1 MAAITLPTFDPR
13 PQNEPLL
20 PEIKAAFER
29 ILRSGAFIGGEA
41 VESFERAAAQALEV
55 PHAIAV
61 SSGSD
66 ALIVAL
72 TALGVGPG
80 DLVVTT
86 PFTFF
91 ATAGAVRRLGARP
104 LFADVDASTLTL
116 DPGRVA
122 ELLERP
128 SSRPPDGRVKALLPV
143 HLFGRAADVAAFSE
157 LAARHDLA
165 LVEDAAQAFGARA
178 AGRPLGGHG
187 RFGAFSFY
195 PTKNLGGLG
204 DGGLV
209 TTRDE
214 ELARRVRALRNHG
227 QGSGA
232 NPYEHQFVGG
242 NFRLDALQCAALA
255 TKLPHV
261 ARWNSERIELAR
273 RYDAAWRERRLA
285 EQVRAP
291 APAPAG
297 AHVYHQYVI
306 RVERRDELKEF
317 LAARGIGTAVYYPLP
332 LHLQPCFRDLGG
344 RAGDLPNAERAA
356 REVLALPLWPG
367 LAAAQVES
375 VVDAVAGFFGR

>member
-29 ILRSGAFIGGEA
+29 ILRSGTFIGGDA
-41 VESFERAAAQALEV
+41 VESFERAAATVLEV

-66 ALIVAL
+66 ALLVAL
-72 TALGVGPG
+72 MALGVGPG

-104 LFADVDASTLTL
+104 LFADVDVTTLTL
-116 DPGRVA
+116 DPAQVA
-122 ELLERP
+122 ALLERHA
-128 SSRPPDGRVKALLPV
+128 SRPHEGRVKALLPV
-143 HLFGRAADVAAFSE
+143 HLFGRAADVAALAE
-157 LAARHDLA
+157 VAARHDLA

-178 AGRPLGGHG
+178 AGRALGGHG

-195 PTKNLGGLG
+195 PTKNLGGFG

-209 TTRDE
+209 TTKDA
-214 ELARRVRALRNHG
+214 ELDRKVRALRNHG
-227 QGSGA
+227 QGSGSR
-232 NPYEHQFVGG
+232 PYEHESVGG

-273 RYDAAWRERRLA
+273 RYDAAWRERGLG

-291 APAPAG
+291 DPGAPG
-297 AHVYHQYVI
+297 EHVYHQYVI
-306 RVERRDELKEF
+306 RVERRDALKEF

-332 LHLQPCFRDLGG
+332 LHLQPCFRELGG
-344 RAGDLPNAERAA
+344 RAGDLPNSERAA

-367 LAAAQVES
+367 LSAAQVGS
-375 VVDAVAGFFGR
+375 VVDAIAAFFGR

>member
-20 PEIKAAFER
+20 PEIKAAFDR
-29 ILRSGAFIGGEA
+29 ILASGAFVGGEA
-41 VESFERAAAQALEV
+41 VEGFERAAARALEV

-66 ALIVAL
+66 ALLVAL

-80 DLVVTT
+80 DSVVTT

-91 ATAGAVRRLGARP
+91 ATAGVVRRLGARP
-104 LFADVDASTLTL
+104 LFADVDARTLDL

-122 ELLERP
+122 ELLER
-128 SSRPPDGRVKALLPV
+128 RPPRAADGRAKVLLPV
-143 HLFGRAADVAAFSE
+143 HLFGRAAE
-157 LAARHDLA
+157 LAALQEIAQRHDLA
-165 LVEDAAQAFGARA
+165 LVEDVAQAFGARER
-178 AGRPLGGHG
+178 GRPLGGRG
-187 RFGAFSFY
+187 VFGCFSFY

-209 TTRDE
+209 TTHDP

-227 QGSGA
+227 QGLGGQ
-232 NPYEHQFVGG
+232 PYEHHVVGG

-261 ARWNSERIELAR
+261 ARWNAERIELAR
-273 RYDAAWRERRLA
+273 RYDAGWRTRGLEG
-285 EQVRAP
+285 QVRAP
-291 APAPAG
+291 DPGPAG
-297 AHVYHQYVI
+297 AHVYHQYVV

-317 LAARGIGTAVYYPLP
+317 LAARGIGTAIYYPLP
-332 LHLQPCFRDLGG
+332 LHLQPCFQDLGG
-344 RAGDLPNAERAA
+344 RVGDLPVAERAA
-356 REVLALPLWPG
+356 REVLALPIFPG
-367 LAAAQVES
+367 LAASEVDR
-375 VVDAVAGFFGR
+375 VVDAVAAFFAR